1 MCPRCNGQHIVDPM
15 FLEETKKACADLMVE
30 LVIFA
35 KKHKLDHNNMPVLTE
50 VARVIR
56 ELQSL

>member
-1 MCPRCNGQHIVDPM
+1 M